1 MTILAAPLRPSR
13 RGPRWYAVQTR
24 PRSEALALRHLEN
37 QGFEAYCPRLRRIKR
52 IGRNKVATLDPFFP
66 GYLFVSMDL
75 ERQRWR
81 SVNGTIG
88 VLRLVGF
95 GNSDGGRP
103 APLPLGLVERFRD
116 LSHGDEL
123 RFEER
128 LSPGD
133 AVRVTAGPFAELCG
147 VLESAGDVERVT
159 ILLDI
164 LSKSTRV
171 KISRDMLI
179 AA

>member
-1 MTILAAPLRPSR
+1 MISAAPSCPLQA
-13 RGPRWYAVQTR
+13 GPRWYAVQTR
-24 PRSEALALRHLEN
+24 PRGESLALRHLQN
-37 QGFEAYCPRLRRIKR
+37 QKFEVYCPRRRR
-52 IGRNKVATLDPFFP
+52 TRMIGRNKVTTLNAFFP
-66 GYLFVSMDL
+66 GYLFVSIDL

-95 GNSDGGRP
+95 GGAQSGRP
-103 APLPLGLVERFRD
+103 SPVPRGLVERFRE

-123 RFEER
+123 RFEES

-133 AVRVTAGPFAELCG
+133 AVRVTAGPLSELCG
-147 VLESAGDVERVT
+147 VLETAGDLERVT
-159 ILLDI
+159 ILVDI
-164 LSKSTRV
+164 LSQSTRV

>member
-1 MTILAAPLRPSR
+1 MNSAAPSR
-13 RGPRWYAVQTR
+13 SLGEGSRWYAVQTR
-24 PRSEALALRHLEN
+24 PRGESLALRHLQN
-37 QGFEAYCPRLRRIKR
+37 QGFEAYCPRLRRIR
-52 IGRNKVATLDPFFP
+52 AIGRNKVTTLDPFFP
-66 GYLFVSMDL
+66 GYLFVSIDL

-95 GNSDGGRP
+95 GNGESGRP
-103 APLPLGLVERFRD
+103 SPVPPGLVERIRE
-116 LSHGDEL
+116 LSDGDEL
-123 RFEER
+123 RFKER
-128 LSPGD
+128 LCRGD

-147 VLESAGDVERVT
+147 VLETAGSHERVT

-171 KISRDMLI
+171 TISRDMLI